1 MSWHLLRSALFRRK
15 GRVALGI
22 LSILMGVALA
32 TSLLGLLS
40 VSEEKMSRELK
51 GYGANI
57 LVTPR
62 TEEARLEVAGINL
75 GPKASEALLDEDE
88 LPKLKT
94 IFWKN
99 NILGFAPFLSLVA
112 QTEGKPVGLKP
123 GDRLSLS
130 SQGRG
135 RELVVRGILYSGGL
149 EENQILMNL
158 PLAQELAGVERGID
172 RVLVS
177 ALTIPREKAPADI
190 RYKDPKDMTEEE
202 YI

>member
-112 QTEGKPVGLKP
+112 QTEGKPVVVSGTWFDHPVPLPEGGDWATGAPALFPSWKIDGELLKDGDREGALIGASLAQRLGLKP
-123 GDRLSLS
+123 GSRFSLS
-130 SQGRG
+130 YQGRG
-135 RELVVRGILYSGGL
+135 
-149 EENQILMNL
+149 
-158 PLAQELAGVERGID
+158 
-172 RVLVS
+172 
-177 ALTIPREKAPADI
+177 
-190 RYKDPKDMTEEE
+190 
-202 YI
+202 